1 VKITAFDIVRMTHE
15 VERISASKIPEAQK
29 IEILTELK
37 NAVPDPIFCGTAVA
51 TRKYVI
57 ETIEGAIDGCA
68 KKTKS
73 QIPAEEGTG
82 TSPAQSAEEELLHNI
97 DGNRRRQGFETPV
110 VTKTPQKRRAAK
122 RSS

>member
-1 VKITAFDIVRMTHE
+1 MKITAFDIVRMTHE
-15 VERISASKIPEAQK
+15 VERISASKIPEAKK

-37 NAVPDPIFCGTAVA
+37 NAVPDPIFCGAAVA

-73 QIPAEEGTG
+73 QIPSKEGSRA
-82 TSPAQSAEEELLHNI
+82 SPTQSAAEKLLHDI
-97 DGNRRRQGFETPV
+97 DGDRRRQGFKTTV
-110 VTKTPQKRRAAK
+110 VTKTPQKRRATK